1 MAPKIKSILIKLV
14 SAAGTGYFY
23 ATKKNPTNVPHKL
36 ALMKV
41 RWGRVGEAA
50 GVEGGTT
57 PSYCPQQLTTT
68 PLLHRQYD
76 PIVRQHVLFT
86 EAKMPKGRGG
96 RRAGK
101 K

>member
-1 MAPKIKSILIKLV
+1 MGKVRRRAGGGIAVTRLGRSLTLAHPSPQAKSILIKLV

-23 ATKKNPTNVPHKL
+23 ATRKNPTNVPHKL
-36 ALMKV
+36 ALMK
-41 RWGRVGEAA
+41 
-50 GVEGGTT
+50 
-57 PSYCPQQLTTT
+57 
-68 PLLHRQYD
+68 YD
-76 PIVRQHVLFT
+76 PVVRQHVLFT

>member
-41 RWGRVGEAA
+41 RRGRVGERL
-50 GVEGGTT
+50 G
-57 PSYCPQQLTTT
+57 
-68 PLLHRQYD
+68 
-76 PIVRQHVLFT
+76 
-86 EAKMPKGRGG
+86 
-96 RRAGK
+96 
-101 K
+101 